1 MLNLSQRLLALA
13 RLVPQGSR
21 VADIGTDHAFLP
33 CYLVK
38 EGIASFVIGVDVH
51 EGPYQAACRTVR
63 AYNVAEQVE
72 IRRGDG
78 LTALMPGEVDVV
90 IIAGM
95 GGSTGRDILENSPQ
109 VVEKLK
115 KMIFQPMNGA
125 DVVRR
130 WLSEHNWVITGEDII
145 YEDKRLFVVIAA
157 EKGER
162 TALTEEEIHYGPL
175 LIKMRHPLLQEVLQK
190 DIEAMQEILKQ
201 LAKSQNQ
208 ESRVKVNEFTRKIHM
223 AKGLQE
229 WLFAAKQ

>member
-1 MLNLSQRLLALA
+1 MLNLSQRLLTLA

-51 EGPYQAACRTVR
+51 EGPYQAACRTVE
-63 AYNVAEQVE
+63 AYKAKEQVE

-78 LTALMPGEVDVV
+78 LTVIEPGEVDVV

-95 GGSTGRDILENSPQ
+95 GGSTSRDILEISPQ
-109 VVEKLK
+109 VVETLK

-125 DVVRR
+125 DAVRR
-130 WLSEHNWVITGEDII
+130 WLSEHSWVITGEDII
-145 YEDKRLFVVIAA
+145 YEDKRFFVVVAA
-157 EKGER
+157 EKGEK
-162 TALTEEEIHYGPL
+162 TPLTEEEIQYGPL
-175 LIKMRHPLLQEVLQK
+175 LIKNRHPLLREVLQK
-190 DIEAMQEILKQ
+190 DIEAMQEILRQ

-208 ESRVKVNEFTRKIHM
+208 ESKVKVHEFTRRIQM

>member
-13 RLVPQGSR
+13 RLVPRGAR

-51 EGPYQAACRTVR
+51 EGPYQAACRTVK

-72 IRRGDG
+72 IRRGNG
-78 LTALMPGEVDVV
+78 MTVLQPGEVDVV

-95 GGSTGRDILENSPQ
+95 GGSTSRDILEKSPR

-125 DVVRR
+125 EVVRR
-130 WLSEHNWVITGEDII
+130 WLAEHGWVITGEDII
-145 YEDKRLFVVIAA
+145 YEDKRFFVVIAV
-157 EKGER
+157 EKGEQ
-162 TALTEEEIHYGPL
+162 TPLTEEEITYGPL
-175 LIKMRHPLLQEVLQK
+175 LIKQKHPLLEEVLQK
-190 DIEAMQEILKQ
+190 DVEAMQEILKQ

-208 ESRVKVNEFTRKIHM
+208 ESKVKAEEFNRKIHM
-223 AKGLQE
+223 AKGLRE
-229 WLFAAKQ
+229 WLFAARQ